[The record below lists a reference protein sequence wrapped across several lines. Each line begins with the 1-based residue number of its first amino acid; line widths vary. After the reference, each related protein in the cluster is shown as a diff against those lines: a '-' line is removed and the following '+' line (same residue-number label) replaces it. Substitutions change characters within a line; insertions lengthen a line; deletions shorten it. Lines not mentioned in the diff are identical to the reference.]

1 LKNQVLNNEL
11 PIVHEQ
17 RAAFVYPCL
26 EAFIEAQ
33 VRNSFIQSSICP
45 FVLGSLLRST

>member
-33 VRNSFIQSSICP
+33 VRN
-45 FVLGSLLRST
+45 